1 VHSHPPRAAGPW
13 SPCAS
18 ALMPGFVLKRSC
30 GGFVE
35 FVPLAIGRKM
45 LALLAGLAE
54 MSPAARAA
62 AVYDPERAFMEH
74 GVPLQAGQALQ
85 GLLQVL
91 EIDAEGS
98 PCSAGG
104 RAADCCPP
112 ASCDADQ
119 VVYSRHAGQAD
130 VANAGQQKRGVSWT
144 SCC

>member
-1 VHSHPPRAAGPW
+1 
-13 SPCAS
+13 
-18 ALMPGFVLKRSC
+18 MPGFVLKRSC

-85 GLLQVL
+85 G
-91 EIDAEGS
+91 AATG
-98 PCSAGG
+98 AG
-104 RAADCCPP
+104 
-112 ASCDADQ
+112 
-119 VVYSRHAGQAD
+119 
-130 VANAGQQKRGVSWT
+130 N
-144 SCC
+144 